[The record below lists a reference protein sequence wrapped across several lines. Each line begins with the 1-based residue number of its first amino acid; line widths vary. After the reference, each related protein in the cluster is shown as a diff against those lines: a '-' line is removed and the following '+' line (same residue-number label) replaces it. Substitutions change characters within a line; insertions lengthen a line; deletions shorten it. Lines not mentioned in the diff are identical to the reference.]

1 MDFFKVKVS
10 PPKGKR
16 KPYYSIYPEF
26 YATNSTDLMIRGNSF
41 YAIWDEEKNI
51 WSLNEMDAIKLIDAE
66 IKETYLQFKKEHP
79 DETVEVLY
87 LRNISNRMLDQWK
100 HYTKR
105 LLCDNA
111 KQLDSRLT
119 FSNDVVKKED
129 LRSKRLCYPFAKGDI
144 TYYDHLMS
152 VLYSPEERQKIEWAI
167 GAVISGDSTKL
178 QKFIVLTGDAGTG
191 KSTVIKIITKL
202 FDGYCKSIDAKAI
215 GSSQAQ
221 FALEPLKDNP
231 LVAFQDDAD
240 LTRLSDNT
248 RLNSLISHEKVVMNE
263 KNKSAYEMAFNSFI
277 FLGSN
282 GEVNITD
289 AKSGIQRRLIDVRPT
304 GHTLPIDQYNECMEN
319 ISYELGA
326 IAYHCLEVYESNRR
340 AYDKYRPT
348 RSIRATN
355 MFYNFIEEKY
365 FEYKD
370 QVSLAQLWKDYKE
383 YSEEA
388 GISNFRYS
396 KLQVKNEAMAY
407 FEVFKAEDRGPNNE
421 HLRNMFYNLK
431 PDKLGMATTEVD
443 LGIERSIDTWL
454 KFDGTDGSAFDFMC
468 MDCPAQYATK
478 DETPSKKWEKVTTK
492 LSDLDTKQLHYV
504 KVPENHIVID
514 FDIKDENG
522 NKSRQ
527 KNIEAATKWPRTYAE
542 LSKSGAGIHL
552 HYIYN
557 GDVTKLANKYD
568 DNIEIKVFTGGS
580 SLRRKLSL
588 YNSETVATLTS
599 GLPLKGE
606 KPVVNVENMQNE
618 KAMRALIRKNLRKEI
633 HPGTKPSIDFI
644 FKILEDAYK
653 NKEVSYDLTDIRPAV
668 LTFAM
673 NSSNHADY
681 CVDLVN
687 RMHFKSENYEKENYI
702 PEPDNSTKDY
712 SESDIV
718 FYDVEVFPNLFLIN
732 WKYQGSKTCVR
743 MINPSPKDVEL
754 LFKFRLVG
762 FNCRRYDN
770 HMLYARAQGYT
781 NEELFKLSQRIIKG
795 DDKNCFFSEAY
806 NLSYTD
812 VYDFAATKQS
822 LKKWEIELGLHH
834 LELGLPWDQPVP
846 EELWE
851 KVAEYCDN
859 DVFSTEAV
867 FNHLQADFKARLILA
882 ELSGLSANDT
892 TNSHTTKLIVGNDKH
907 PQDKFVYTDLSKE
920 FPGYEY
926 CATGIDRSRYNE
938 GAKIVSGKSI
948 YKGEDPGE
956 GGRVYAEPGMYFNVA
971 LLDIASMHPS
981 TAIILN
987 IFGEYTVNFEQI
999 KMIRVYIKHREYD
1012 KVREM
1017 FDGKLAKYLTSD
1029 QDADDLSYAL
1039 KIAINSVYGLTSANF
1054 MNKLKDP
1061 RNVDNIVAK
1070 RGALF
1075 MINLQQEVQ
1084 KRGYTVAHIKT
1095 DSIKIPN
1102 ATQEIIDFVMDYG
1115 KQYGYDFEHE
1125 ATYDRMCLVNE
1136 AVYIAKYDEHG
1147 IRTKG
1152 GKHAGEWTATGTQ
1165 FQVPYVFKTLFS
1177 HEDIIFSDL
1186 CETKSISKG
1195 SGLYLDMN
1203 ENLAEG
1209 EHDYQF
1215 IGRVGSFCPIKPG
1228 CNGGELFRENEGKY
1242 YAAAGTKGYR
1252 WLEAEDV
1259 KKYNKED
1266 DIDVSYYDELC
1277 KEAIETIS
1285 KFGDF
1290 DSFVSGT
1297 PKADVIDIVNNIVE
1311 ETDHVDLPWN
1321 EEIDKQMNEDW
1332 DENAM
1337 NPPVEYEKAV

>member
-1 MDFFKVKVS
+1 
-10 PPKGKR
+10 
-16 KPYYSIYPEF
+16 
-26 YATNSTDLMIRGNSF
+26 
-41 YAIWDEEKNI
+41 
-51 WSLNEMDAIKLIDAE
+51 
-66 IKETYLQFKKEHP
+66 
-79 DETVEVLY
+79 
-87 LRNISNRMLDQWK
+87 
-100 HYTKR
+100 
-105 LLCDNA
+105 
-111 KQLDSRLT
+111 
-119 FSNDVVKKED
+119 
-129 LRSKRLCYPFAKGDI
+129 
-144 TYYDHLMS
+144 
-152 VLYSPEERQKIEWAI
+152 
-167 GAVISGDSTKL
+167 
-178 QKFIVLTGDAGTG
+178 
-191 KSTVIKIITKL
+191 
-202 FDGYCKSIDAKAI
+202 
-215 GSSQAQ
+215 
-221 FALEPLKDNP
+221 
-231 LVAFQDDAD
+231 
-240 LTRLSDNT
+240 
-248 RLNSLISHEKVVMNE
+248 
-263 KNKSAYEMAFNSFI
+263 
-277 FLGSN
+277 
-282 GEVNITD
+282 
-289 AKSGIQRRLIDVRPT
+289 
-304 GHTLPIDQYNECMEN
+304 
-319 ISYELGA
+319 
-326 IAYHCLEVYESNRR
+326 
-340 AYDKYRPT
+340 
-348 RSIRATN
+348 
-355 MFYNFIEEKY
+355 
-365 FEYKD
+365 
-370 QVSLAQLWKDYKE
+370 
-383 YSEEA
+383 
-388 GISNFRYS
+388 
-396 KLQVKNEAMAY
+396 
-407 FEVFKAEDRGPNNE
+407 
-421 HLRNMFYNLK
+421 
-431 PDKLGMATTEVD
+431 
-443 LGIERSIDTWL
+443 
-454 KFDGTDGSAFDFMC
+454 
-468 MDCPAQYATK
+468 
-478 DETPSKKWEKVTTK
+478 
-492 LSDLDTKQLHYV
+492 
-504 KVPENHIVID
+504 
-514 FDIKDENG
+514 
-522 NKSRQ
+522 
-527 KNIEAATKWPRTYAE
+527 
-542 LSKSGAGIHL
+542 
-552 HYIYN
+552 
-557 GDVTKLANKYD
+557 
-568 DNIEIKVFTGGS
+568 
-580 SLRRKLSL
+580 
-588 YNSETVATLTS
+588 
-599 GLPLKGE
+599 
-606 KPVVNVENMQNE
+606 
-618 KAMRALIRKNLRKEI
+618 
-633 HPGTKPSIDFI
+633 
-644 FKILEDAYK
+644 
-653 NKEVSYDLTDIRPAV
+653 
-668 LTFAM
+668 
-673 NSSNHADY
+673 
-681 CVDLVN
+681 
-687 RMHFKSENYEKENYI
+687 
-702 PEPDNSTKDY
+702 
-712 SESDIV
+712 
-718 FYDVEVFPNLFLIN
+718 
-732 WKYQGSKTCVR
+732 

-907 PQDKFVYTDLSKE
+907 PQDKFVYTDLSEE

-1084 KRGYTVAHIKT
+1084 KRGYTVAHVKT

-1152 GKHAGEWTATGTQ
+1152 GKHAGDWTATGTQ

-1186 CETKSISKG
+1186 FETKSISKG

-1215 IGRVGSFCPIKPG
+1215 IGRVGSFCPIKLG

-1266 DIDVSYYDELC
+1266 DIDISYYDELC

-1290 DSFVSGT
+1290 DMFVSDAIPKQKKT
-1297 PKADVIDIVNNIVE
+1297 PDVVDIVNSIVS
-1311 ETDHVDLPWN
+1311 DGR
-1321 EEIDKQMNEDW
+1321 EEIPAEEAFELPPW
-1332 DENAM
+1332 DEEPKKDFM
-1337 NPPVEYEKAV
+1337 NKPVDAVVA

>member
-1 MDFFKVKVS
+1 MDFFDVVIS
-10 PPKGKR
+10 PPEGKR
-16 KPYYSIYPEF
+16 KPYFSIYPE
-26 YATNSTDLMIRGNSF
+26 YYVLQSKDLMVRGNAF
-41 YAIWDEEKNI
+41 YAIWNEEKNI
-51 WSLNEMDAIKLIDAE
+51 WSLDEYEAISLID
-66 IKETYLQFKKEHP
+66 KETRRVYKQFREEHP
-79 DETVEVLY
+79 NEPCKVLY
-87 LRNISNRMLDQWK
+87 LKNANTRAIDQWH
-100 HYTKR
+100 HYINHQMVNNFHPLDTK
-105 LLCDNA
+105 
-111 KQLDSRLT
+111 LT
-119 FSNDVVKKED
+119 FANDEVKKED
-129 LRSKRLCYPFAKGDI
+129 LRSKKLDYDFNDGDI
-144 TYYDHLMS
+144 YYYDKLMS
-152 VLYSPEERQKIEWAI
+152 VLYSDEERKKIEWAI
-167 GAVISGDSTKL
+167 GAVVSGDSTKI
-178 QKFIVLTGDAGTG
+178 QKFLVLTGDAGTG
-191 KSTVIKIITKL
+191 KSTIIKIINML
-202 FDGYCKSIDAKAI
+202 FKGYCVSIDAKAI

-240 LTRLSDNT
+240 LTKLADNT
-248 RLNSLISHEKVVMNE
+248 RLNSLISHETMVMNE
-263 KNKSAYEMAFNSFI
+263 KHKSAYEMAFNAFI

-289 AKSGIQRRLIDVRPT
+289 SKSGIQRRLIDVRPT
-304 GHTLPIDQYNECMEN
+304 GKTLPVDQYNECMDN
-319 ISYELGA
+319 IIFELGA
-326 IAYHCLEVYESNRR
+326 IAKHCYDVYESNRR
-340 AYDKYRPT
+340 AYDKYKPT
-348 RSIRATN
+348 QSIRSTN
-355 MFYNFIEEKY
+355 MFYNFIEERY

-370 QVSLAQLWKDYKE
+370 QVSLAQLWKDYKD
-383 YSEEA
+383 YAEEA
-388 GISNFRYS
+388 GLPFRMS
-396 KLQVKNEAMAY
+396 KFQVKNEAMAY
-407 FEVFKAEDRGPNNE
+407 FTSFKPECRGPNNE
-421 HLRNMFYNLK
+421 HLRNMFFEIK
-431 PDKLGMATTEVD
+431 PEKLGMAETEID
-443 LGIERSIDTWL
+443 AGIEVKPDTWL
-454 KFDGTDGSAFDFMC
+454 EFGNDGDSAFDYMC
-468 MDCPAQYATK
+468 ADCPAQYATK
-478 DETPSKKWEKVTTK
+478 DEIPGKKWEKVTTT
-492 LSDLDTKQLHYV
+492 LRDLDTNKLHYV
-504 KVPENHIVID
+504 KIPENHIVID
-514 FDIKDENG
+514 FDIKDEEG
-522 NKSRQ
+522 NKSFER
-527 KNIEAATKWPRTYAE
+527 NLEAASKWPKTYAE
-542 LSKSGAGIHL
+542 VSKSGAGIHL

-580 SLRRKLSL
+580 SLRRKLTMFTSMAI
-588 YNSETVATLTS
+588 ATLTS

-644 FKILEDAYK
+644 FKILEDAYQ

-702 PEPDNSTKDY
+702 PEPDNSTEDY

-781 NEELFKLSQRIIKG
+781 NEELFKLSQRIING

-907 PQDKFVYTDLSKE
+907 PQDKFVYTDLSIE

-1152 GKHAGEWTATGTQ
+1152 GKHAGDWTATGTQ

-1203 ENLAEG
+1203 ENLADG

-1290 DSFVSGT
+1290 DNFVSGE

-1311 ETDHVDLPWN
+1311 ETDHVDLPWT
-1321 EEIDKQMNEDW
+1321 EEIDKQINEDW

>member
-1 MDFFKVKVS
+1 MDFFDVVIS
-10 PPKGKR
+10 PPAGKK
-16 KPYYSIYPEF
+16 KPYFSIYPE
-26 YATNSTDLMIRGNSF
+26 YYVVPSKDLMIRGNAF
-41 YAIWDEEKNI
+41 YAIWNEEKNL
-51 WSLNEMDAIKLIDAE
+51 WSLNEFEAIALIDQE
-66 IKETYLQFKKEHP
+66 IKKAHNEFRISHP
-79 DETVEVLY
+79 GEPCKALY
-87 LRNISNRMLDQWK
+87 LKNANNRQIDVWR
-100 HYTKR
+100 HYVTR
-105 LLCDNA
+105 QMTNNYHQMDTC
-111 KQLDSRLT
+111 LT
-119 FSNDVVKKED
+119 FADDPIKKED
-129 LRSKRLCYPFAKGDI
+129 FRSKRLSYNFGEGDI
-144 TYYDHLMS
+144 YYYDKLMS

-167 GAVISGDSTKL
+167 GAVVSGDSVKI
-178 QKFIVLTGDAGTG
+178 QKFLVLTGDAGTG
-191 KSTVIKIITKL
+191 KSTVIKIIKKL
-202 FDGYCKSIDAKAI
+202 FNGYSMPIDAKAI

-221 FALEPLKDNP
+221 FALESLKENP
-231 LVAFQDDAD
+231 LIAFQDDAD
-240 LTRLSDNT
+240 LTKLADNT
-248 RLNSLISHEKVVMNE
+248 RLNSLISHEEMTVNE
-263 KNKSAYEMAFNSFI
+263 KHKSAYKMTFDAFI

-289 AKSGIQRRLIDVRPT
+289 SKSGIQRRLIDVRPT
-304 GHTLPIDQYNECMEN
+304 GNTLPVEQYLECMDN
-319 ISYELGA
+319 INFELGA
-326 IAYHCLEVYESNRR
+326 IAKHCLDVYESDRR
-340 AYDKYRPT
+340 KYDDYKPT
-348 RSIRATN
+348 KSMRATN
-355 MFYNFIEEKY
+355 VFYNFMEEKY

-370 QVSLAQLWKDYKE
+370 QVSLAQLWKDYKD
-383 YSEEA
+383 YAEEA
-388 GISNFRYS
+388 GLNFRLS
-396 KLQVKNEAMAY
+396 KFQVKNEAMAY
-407 FEVFKAEDRGPNNE
+407 FEEFKPECRGPNNE
-421 HLRNMFYNLK
+421 HLRNMFYYIK
-431 PDKLGMATTEVD
+431 PEKLGMADTEID
-443 LGIERSIDTWL
+443 AGIEAKPDTWL
-454 KFDGTDGSAFDFMC
+454 SFDSEGESAFDYMC

-478 DETPSKKWEKVTTK
+478 DEIPGKKW
-492 LSDLDTKQLHYV
+492 SDVPTVLREIDTHKLHYV
-504 KVPENHIVID
+504 KIPANHIVID

-522 NKSRQ
+522 NKSFE
-527 KNIEAATKWPRTYAE
+527 KNLEAASKWPKTYAE
-542 LSKSGAGIHL
+542 VSKSGAGIHL
-552 HYIYN
+552 HYIYT

-580 SLRRKLSL
+580 SLRRKLTMFTAL
-588 YNSETVATLTS
+588 GVATLTS

-606 KPVVNVENMQNE
+606 KPVVNLENMQNE
-618 KAMRALIRKNLRKEI
+618 KAMRSLIRKNLRKEI
-633 HPGTKPSIDFI
+633 HPGTKPSVDFI

-653 NKEVSYDLTDIRPAV
+653 NKEVKYDLTDLRPAV

-681 CVDLVN
+681 CVDLVS

-702 PEPDNSTKDY
+702 PEPDNATHDY
-712 SESDIV
+712 SESSIV

-732 WKYQGSKTCVR
+732 WKYQGDSTCVR
-743 MINPSPKDVEL
+743 MINPGPKEVEM
-754 LFKFRLVG
+754 LFKYRLVG

-770 HMLYARAQGYT
+770 HILYARSQGYT
-781 NEELFKLSQRIIKG
+781 NEELFKLSQRIISG
-795 DDKNCFFSEAY
+795 DDKNCFFTEAY

-846 EELWE
+846 EELWQ

-859 DVFSTEAV
+859 DVISTEAV
-867 FNHLQADFKARLILA
+867 FNHLQADFKARLILS
-882 ELSGLSANDT
+882 ELSGLSPNDT

-1039 KIAINSVYGLTSANF
+1039 KIAINSVYGLTSASF

-1075 MINLQQEVQ
+1075 MINLQLEVQ
-1084 KRGYTVAHIKT
+1084 KRGFTVAHIKT

-1102 ATQEIIDFVMDYG
+1102 ATPEIIQFVMDYG

-1125 ATYDRMCLVNE
+1125 ATYERMCLVNE
-1136 AVYIAKYDEHG
+1136 AVYIAKYDDKG

-1203 ENLAEG
+1203 EGLAEG

-1215 IGRVGSFCPIKPG
+1215 IGRVGSFCPIKEG
-1228 CNGGELFRENEGKY
+1228 CNGGELFRENDGKY

-1259 KKYNKED
+1259 KKYGKED
-1266 DIDVSYYDELC
+1266 DIDISYYDELC
-1277 KEAIETIS
+1277 QEAIDTIS

-1290 DSFVSGT
+1290 ESFVSEDKV
-1297 PKADVIDIVNNIVE
+1297 PDSIDIVNNIVDDDDRVE
-1311 ETDHVDLPWN
+1311 LPW
-1321 EEIDKQMNEDW
+1321 DD
-1332 DENAM
+1332 NAM
-1337 NPPVEYEKAV
+1337 NPPVIKKDKVAV

>member
-1 MDFFKVKVS
+1 MDFFEVVVS
-10 PPKGKR
+10 PPEGKR
-16 KPYYSIYPEF
+16 KPYFSIYPD
-26 YATNSTDLMIRGNSF
+26 YYVSPSKDLMIKGKSF
-41 YAIWDEEKNI
+41 YAIWNEEKNM
-51 WSLNEMDAIKLIDAE
+51 WSLDEYEAISLIDN
-66 IKETYLQFKKEHP
+66 ETRKVYKKFRSEHP
-79 DETVEVLY
+79 NDACKVFY
-87 LRNISNRMLDQWK
+87 LK
-100 HYTKR
+100 
-105 LLCDNA
+105 NA
-111 KQLDSRLT
+111 KSRAIDEWHHYVNQQMIDNYRPLDTKLT
-119 FSNDVVKKED
+119 FANDIVTKED
-129 LRSKRLCYPFAKGDI
+129 LRSKKLDYDFSDGDI
-144 TYYDHLMS
+144 YYYDKLMS
-152 VLYSPEERQKIEWAI
+152 VLYSEEERKKIEWAI
-167 GAVISGDSTKL
+167 GAIVSGDSVKI

-191 KSTVIKIITKL
+191 KSTIIKIINML
-202 FDGYCKSIDAKAI
+202 FKGYCASIDAKAI

-231 LVAFQDDAD
+231 LVAYQDDAD
-240 LTRLSDNT
+240 LTKLADNT
-248 RLNSLISHEKVVMNE
+248 RLNSLVSHETMVMNV
-263 KNKSAYEMAFNSFI
+263 KNKSAYEMTFNSFI

-289 AKSGIQRRLIDVRPT
+289 SKSGIQRRLIDVRPT
-304 GHTLPIDQYNECMEN
+304 GKTLPVEQYNECMDN
-319 ISYELGA
+319 IVFELGA
-326 IAYHCLEVYESNRR
+326 IAKHCLDVYENNRR
-340 AYDKYRPT
+340 AYDKYKPT
-348 RSIRATN
+348 QSIRSTN
-355 MFYNFIEEKY
+355 MFYNFIEERY

-370 QVSLAQLWKDYKE
+370 QVSLAQLWKDYKD
-383 YSEEA
+383 YAEEA
-388 GISNFRYS
+388 GLPFRMS
-396 KLQVKNEAMAY
+396 KFQVKNEAMAY
-407 FEVFKAEDRGPNNE
+407 FTAFKAECRGPNNE
-421 HLRNMFYNLK
+421 HLRNMFFEIK
-431 PDKLGMATTEVD
+431 PEKLGLAESEVD
-443 LGIERSIDTWL
+443 AGIEVKPDTWL
-454 KFDGTDGSAFDFMC
+454 EFGNDGDSAFDYMC

-478 DETPSKKWEKVTTK
+478 DEIPGNKWENVTTT
-492 LSDLDTKQLHYV
+492 LRDLDTHKLHYV
-504 KVPENHIVID
+504 KVPDNHIVID

-522 NKSRQ
+522 NKSFE
-527 KNIEAATKWPRTYAE
+527 KNLEAASKWPKTYAE
-542 LSKSGAGIHL
+542 VSKSGAGIHL

-568 DNIEIKVFTGGS
+568 DNIEVKVFTGGS
-580 SLRRKLSL
+580 SLRRKL
-588 YNSETVATLTS
+588 TAFTTFAIATLTS

-606 KPVVNVENMQNE
+606 KPVVNIVAMQNE

-644 FKILEDAYK
+644 FKILEDAYN
-653 NKEVSYDLTDIRPAV
+653 NKEVTYDLTDIRPAV

-702 PEPDNSTKDY
+702 PEPDNATKDY

-770 HMLYARAQGYT
+770 HMLYARSQGYT
-781 NEELFKLSQRIIKG
+781 NEELFKLSQKIVNG
-795 DDKNCFFSEAY
+795 NDKNCFFSEAY

-867 FNHLQADFKARLILA
+867 FNHLQSDFKARLILA
-882 ELSGLSANDT
+882 ELSGLSPNDT
-892 TNSHTTKLIVGNDKH
+892 TNTHTTKLIVGNDKH

-926 CATGIDRSRYNE
+926 CATGIDRDRYNQ

-956 GGRVYAEPGMYFNVA
+956 GGRVYAEPGMYFKVA

-981 TAIILN
+981 SAIILN
-987 IFGEYTVNFEQI
+987 IFGEYTVNFEQL
-999 KMIRVYIKHREYD
+999 KLVRLHIKHREYD

-1029 QDADDLSYAL
+1029 EDADALSYAL

-1115 KQYGYDFEHE
+1115 KQYGYEFEHE

-1136 AVYIAKYDEHG
+1136 AVYIAKYDKYG
-1147 IRTKG
+1147 DRTKG
-1152 GKHAGEWTATGTQ
+1152 GKHANEWTATGAQ

-1177 HEDIIFSDL
+1177 HKEIEFSDL

-1203 ENLAEG
+1203 ENLADG

-1215 IGRVGSFCPIKPG
+1215 VGRVGSFCPIKAG
-1228 CNGGELFRENEGKY
+1228 CNGGELYRENEGKY

-1259 KKYNKED
+1259 KKSNKED
-1266 DIDVSYYDELC
+1266 DIDISYYDELC
-1277 KEAIETIS
+1277 NEAIETIS

-1290 DSFVSGT
+1290 ETFVSGKET
-1297 PKADVIDIVNNIVE
+1297 PDAIDIVNSIVE
-1311 ETDHVDLPWN
+1311 ETNHVDLPWDQ
-1321 EEIDKQMNEDW
+1321 EIDKQINDEGWNE
-1332 DENAM
+1332 NIM
-1337 NPPVEYEKAV
+1337 NPPVETAV